1 MHWGNHLKI
10 PKKLKDI
17 TLWVHPE
24 GRVVGSIF
32 LNIQNRNYTGS
43 EEPIEA
49 LNQKD
54 PFIVLKSAEQDE
66 PKFYNKCAI
75 VRAEYDVENGINLEG
90 VKPSKC
96 RLFMMDGSI
105 IEGIVMKSLP
115 PNSARLYDYLN
126 ADDERFAEFYVG
138 ESQLCAVNKSY
149 IVCVT
154 PLGDLKLEEI
164 KWLEDEFTTNTTI
177 F

>member
-1 MHWGNHLKI
+1 
-10 PKKLKDI
+10 
-17 TLWVHPE
+17 
-24 GRVVGSIF
+24 
-32 LNIQNRNYTGS
+32 
-43 EEPIEA
+43 
-49 LNQKD
+49 
-54 PFIVLKSAEQDE
+54 
-66 PKFYNKCAI
+66 
-75 VRAEYDVENGINLEG
+75 
-90 VKPSKC
+90 
-96 RLFMMDGSI
+96 
-105 IEGIVMKSLP
+105 VMKSLP

>member
-1 MHWGNHLKI
+1 MRWANNLRI

-32 LNIQNRNYTGS
+32 LNMQNKNYTGS
-43 EEPIEA
+43 EEPIDA

-54 PFIVLKSAEQDE
+54 PFIVLKSAEHEE

-75 VRAEYDVENGINLEG
+75 IRAEYDVENSINLEG
-90 VKPSKC
+90 VKPFKC
-96 RLFMMDGSI
+96 RLSMMDGSL
-105 IEGIVMKSLP
+105 IEGIVMKPLP
-115 PNSARLYDYLN
+115 PNNARLYDYLN
-126 ADDERFAEFYVG
+126 TDDERFAEFHVG

-154 PLGDLKLEEI
+154 PLGELKLEEI
-164 KWLEDEFTTNTTI
+164 KWLEDELTATVTI
-177 F
+177 I